1 MKSAGGIVCGG
12 GTWLF
17 KSHYAFPNHL
27 SECSQSVCI
36 VREDEQAV
44 SMINP
49 LERLRFEMEFYRHSS
64 KNRDF
69 RVSLIN
75 LTLYCMDL

>member
-1 MKSAGGIVCGG
+1 MWG

-49 LERLRFEMEFYRHSS
+49 FERLSFEMELTGILPKTGILEYR
-64 KNRDF
+64 
-69 RVSLIN
+69 
-75 LTLYCMDL
+75 T

>member
-1 MKSAGGIVCGG
+1 MWG

-36 VREDEQAV
+36 VRDDEQEV
-44 SMINP
+44 LIINQFQW
-49 LERLRFEMEFYRHSS
+49 LSFEKERRGMVPKTRI
-64 KNRDF
+64 F
-69 RVSLIN
+69 RELLIN
-75 LTLYCMDL
+75 LAVYSMAF